1 MKKFFWL
8 GILAALFAL
17 PAVSQQAS
25 TPPAVQP
32 APTAVDP
39 WVLHSRLTKEVDP
52 RYRREARE
60 HKIEGDVT
68 IDVVVDQDGNVSS
81 TRWVKT
87 AGTSVALSYEALE
100 AVAQWKYQPTLVGG
114 KPVPVASWIV
124 MRFRLEPHPNVE
136 ILTRSQ
142 SSTPAEKPQEVKGP
156 YKLRISSG
164 VAEQNIV
171 HKVDPAYPLKATENR
186 IQGDVVLQATIGE
199 DGSIVYINPA
209 SGPSELIKPSV
220 DAVRQWRYRPYY
232 LNGKPVE
239 VETTVT
245 VKFRM

>member
-1 MKKFFWL
+1 MKKLYWS

-17 PAVSQQAS
+17 AGVSQQTP
-25 TPPAVQP
+25 TPPTVQT
-32 APTAVDP
+32 APIAVDP

-52 RYRREARE
+52 QYRWEARE

-68 IDVVVDQDGNVSS
+68 VDVVVDQEGNVAS
-81 TRWVKT
+81 TRWVRT
-87 AGTSVALSYEALE
+87 EGTSTALAYEALA
-100 AVAQWKYQPTLVGG
+100 AVNQWKYQPTLVDG
-114 KPVPVASWIV
+114 KPLPVSSWIV
-124 MRFRLEPHPNVE
+124 FRFRLEPHPNVE
-136 ILTRSQ
+136 VLTKSQ
-142 SSTPAEKPQEVKGP
+142 SSTPATKPEEVGRH
-156 YKLRISSG
+156 KLRISSG

-171 HKVDPAYPLKATENR
+171 HKVDPIYPVTAQAKH
-186 IQGDVVLQATIGE
+186 IHGDVVLQATIGE
-199 DGSIVYINPA
+199 DGSIVYINPV